1 MLVALCLAPVQLQRQ
16 HEAHVPAW
24 LLPPVLLLNLSL
36 REGSSSMSP
45 LESHLLF
52 WPAVAFYAGVGTW
65 LAMKLNDYLDGRVQ

>member
-1 MLVALCLAPVQLQRQ
+1 
-16 HEAHVPAW
+16 
-24 LLPPVLLLNLSL
+24 
-36 REGSSSMSP
+36 MSP